1 MGRLYELIRKDI
13 EKLHSIDEAIRN
25 NQTVSMD
32 EVFNVAIA
40 LEKIQYVIVYSESER
55 PDLFEGEGRFPLG
68 DMEHFNL
75 PENFENV
82 VNVWEEGLT
91 EEQINHAVAHLEKQ
105 TEAEAYVPEITPH
118 NAREYYDYVRGTVD
132 RIASVSQRGH
142 FGISRDGVVA
152 MAVSAQQ
159 DLVKNVF
166 AQDYAFDPNIHDN
179 QEVLEFIDNPI
190 EETVNSNASNL
201 EINGTQETNEF
212 LQSHKKYYQ
221 DVLARSDHPR
231 PFNEVGDYAPVAN
244 ALAPIHQAKW
254 NPKDLSAAI
263 ENSVRTYAENYK
275 GKRNEMNIGSFVSLV
290 RDRIESTVFDHAMIL
305 GNDPDSKF
313 LKDFLQNPISTL
325 EKRYRDRANEDIQK
339 QVGNNN
345 LVAERIHGEVEHYNQ
360 ARVGKVDRF
369 AQIEVSKKS
378 RFDSYFAEQNPNF
391 NPATFKHTYQGSAFE
406 RFLGRTSKEWTD
418 LADHIDSWN
427 NVGTERDFDK
437 ATDLAGKYLRH
448 KFPNLDPKDVTPEM
462 CRGLR
467 GAGKERGLF
476 CLSLV
481 QGKAMAEDEVNQE
494 IYEQA
499 NRRFDEMEQR
509 LHRGMNFQD
518 KLAGDLEQDNEI
530 SNSQKDNEIVN
541 ENVIENNDINI

>member
-1 MGRLYELIRKDI
+1 MGRLYELIRKDV

-40 LEKIQYVIVYSESER
+40 LEKIQYVIVYAESER

-68 DMEHFNL
+68 DMDHFNL

-82 VNVWEEGLT
+82 VNVWEDGLT

-105 TEAEAYVPEITPH
+105 TEAEAYVPEIMPH

-166 AQDYAFDPNIHDN
+166 AQDYAFDPNVHEN

-190 EETVNSNASNL
+190 EETVNSNSTNL

-212 LQSHKKYYQ
+212 LRSHKKYYQ
-221 DVLARSDHPR
+221 DVLAKSDHPR
-231 PFNEVGDYAPVAN
+231 PFNEVGDYASVAN

-275 GKRNEMNIGSFVSLV
+275 GKRNEMNIGSFISLV
-290 RDRIESTVFDHAMIL
+290 RDRIESTIFDHAMIL

-313 LKDFLQNPISTL
+313 LKDFLQNPIQTL
-325 EKRYRDRANEDIQK
+325 EQRYRDRANEDIQK

-427 NVGTERDFDK
+427 NAGTERDFDK

-499 NRRFDEMEQR
+499 NRRFDEMERR
-509 LHRGMNFQD
+509 LHRGENFQD

-530 SNSQKDNEIVN
+530 GNSQKDNEIVN